1 MLDPVSAIS
10 LAAAI
15 VQFVDFSAEVIQ
27 GVREVKGS
35 ISGATERNRSVEV
48 VVSDLRNLVLKLS
61 ETHHSRQSEDEKAL
75 GRVADECKIL
85 ANQILDLLQKI
96 KAKNPKSTLH
106 VVWAVLKNQKY
117 KRQKLELEE
126 RLESCRNH
134 LEFQLNYL
142 TSAKVKTGLDTLVN
156 SAEGLAEKFEFLRKH
171 VEQLRCG
178 TGVASFSPEAQEQI
192 RKLVHLPDDVLL
204 EIKQQRV
211 LKSLAYS
218 EMEARFKEVSREHSK
233 TFEWIFED
241 TAQGSRVDN
250 DHSSRESFV
259 DWLSSGRGI
268 FHICGKLGSGK
279 STLMKF
285 LCNHPHTERELQH
298 WAGDRKLIFAKF
310 FFWRGA
316 KSVEQKSVSG
326 LIRSLLY
333 ETLRACPELIP
344 HVLPGLWAQAE
355 SSSWQADMKLDLGK
369 LEARAA
375 VSSLITL
382 RNLYK
387 EHCFCFFVDGLD
399 EFEKSPQDGYGD
411 LIRLLGS
418 WSEAAPEAVKICV
431 SSREDLVFMDA
442 FSSERRFR
450 LQELTRED
458 IQRYVRETLPI
469 AAHEQTEGL
478 VGKITERADGIFLW
492 VALVTK
498 SIRDQLEEGYELTV
512 VEEELDRL
520 PNELQKLFEHLLETI
535 SQSPGHKIAHHT
547 FAMVLKL
554 RYYRLDLMLLAYSFL
569 EHYKKDPSFA
579 MDASFPFSHTDDV
592 GERRREDHARRR
604 LYRDCRHLLEV
615 KADEEDGGTITVTHR
630 SILEF
635 LQSQAVKGAMKCD
648 LDGFSTEDA
657 ISQLF
662 LAALRYKRER
672 FSDEFLSRVVYNII
686 LMRDESGID
695 QEPYHFLEA
704 LSSAASPVSIHDP
717 GTSLKTRNFVEVGIC
732 PSQNVIV
739 CVAGERSSSEEILT
753 SPVYISAFVGAC
765 QYVTWKIQRDPTIL
779 ENRSEIALIL
789 CCIESRYVPHPEAL
803 HRRVSILEHLLTQ
816 GLSPNV
822 IMHNRITGTG
832 SYPED
837 LSFWQHFVLDVGL
850 RQLPS
855 DETKN
860 VFGEVVESFLAH
872 DADPYL
878 WISKTFQS
886 LDDGTS
892 DIGLKAIFGR
902 ERSRTFS
909 LEGITDAGFWFPP
922 SADTGKEFSLRDLIK
937 FWDFD
942 NQEEV
947 LQLLDTN
954 VRRRE
959 LMAVGDNVLNDQ
971 PPRDQE
977 ECVIEAL
984 DMAEPQEE
992 PPVTSASTLRDAV
1005 AEKPAMKPSTTG
1017 DLWWWLQWS
1026 VRSHVLPFVLG
1037 ILVACALPRLW
1048 SLLTTQSSMR
1058 EEGRRGGISEL

>member
-1 MLDPVSAIS
+1 MSDPLSMIS

-15 VQFVDFSAEVIQ
+15 VQFVDFGAVIIQ

-48 VVSDLRNLVLKLS
+48 VVSDLRNLVLKLR
-61 ETHHSRQSEDEKAL
+61 EPHHSQQSEDEKAL

-96 KAKNPKSTLH
+96 KAENPKSTLH

-142 TSAKVKTGLDTLVN
+142 TSAEVKTRLDTLVN

-218 EMEARFKEVSREHSK
+218 EMEARFEEVAHEHSK

-241 TAQGSRVDN
+241 TTQGSRVGN

-387 EHCFCFFVDGLD
+387 EHCFCFFIDGLD
-399 EFEKSPQDGYGD
+399 EFEKTPQDGYGD

-442 FSSERRFR
+442 FSSERRFY
-450 LQELTRED
+450 LQDLTRGD

-498 SIRDQLEEGYELTV
+498 SIRDQLEEGYELSV
-512 VEEELDRL
+512 VEEELNRL
-520 PNELQKLFEHLLETI
+520 PNELQKLFGHLFETI
-535 SQSPGHKIAHHT
+535 SQSPSCKTAHHT
-547 FAMVLKL
+547 FAMVLTL
-554 RYYRLDLMLLAYSFL
+554 RYYRLDLMVLAYSFL
-569 EHYKKDPSFA
+569 EHYEMNPSFA
-579 MDASFPFSHTDDV
+579 MDASSPVLHTDDA
-592 GERRREDHARRR
+592 GGRSREDHARRR

-615 KADEEDGGTITVTHR
+615 NENEKDGSTITVTHR

-635 LQSQAVKGAMKCD
+635 LESQAVKDAMKCD
-648 LDGFSTEDA
+648 LDGFSAEEA

-662 LAALRYKRER
+662 LAALRHKRER

-686 LMRDESGID
+686 CMRDKSGID

-704 LSSAASPVSIHDP
+704 LSAAASPIAIHDP
-717 GTSLKTRNFVEVGIC
+717 GTCMEPQEYRRK
-732 PSQNVIV
+732 VIY
-739 CVAGERSSSEEILT
+739 VAERAYSIVTGGLVTGGSAIGVLT
-753 SPVYISAFVGAC
+753 SPVYVSAFVGAF
-765 QYVTWKIQRDPTIL
+765 QYVAWKIQRDPTII
-779 ENRSEIALIL
+779 ENRSEIAVIL
-789 CCIESRYVPHPEAL
+789 CCIESGHVADPEDF
-803 HRRVSILEHLLTQ
+803 RRRMSILEHLLTR
-816 GLSPNV
+816 GLSPNA
-822 IMHNRITGTG
+822 IIHNSITATG
-832 SYPED
+832 YYPED
-837 LSFWQHFVLDVGL
+837 LSFWQHFVLEIGL
-850 RQLPS
+850 RQFSS
-855 DETKN
+855 DEM
-860 VFGEVVESFLAH
+860 FGKVVESFLAH
-872 DADPYL
+872 DADPYV
-878 WISKTFQS
+878 WISKGFRS
-886 LDDGTS
+886 LKDGTR
-892 DIGLKAIFGR
+892 DEGLEVTLGR
-902 ERSRTFS
+902 ERSKTIS
-909 LEGITDAGFWFPP
+909 LAGVKASQYWLPP
-922 SADTGKEFSLRDLIK
+922 LVETGKKVSLRDMIE
-937 FWDFD
+937 FWNFD
-942 NQEEV
+942 NQEAI
-947 LQLLDTN
+947 LQLLDAN

-959 LMAVGDNVLNDQ
+959 LMANVDDVSNDQ
-971 PPRDQE
+971 LPKDQE

-984 DMAEPQEE
+984 DTPGLQKE
-992 PPVTSASTLRDAV
+992 PPTTSASTLRDAV
-1005 AEKPAMKPSTTG
+1005 AEKPAMKPWTTR
-1017 DLWWWLQWS
+1017 DLWWLLQWS
-1026 VRSHVLPFVLG
+1026 VRSHLLPFVLG
-1037 ILVACALPRLW
+1037 ILVACASPRLW
-1048 SLLTTQSSMR
+1048 TLLTTQSSMR
-1058 EEGRRGGISEL
+1058 EERRGGGISEL

>member
-27 GVREVKGS
+27 GVREVNGS
-35 ISGATERNRSVEV
+35 ISGATERNRSLEV
-48 VVSDLRNLVLKLS
+48 VVSEMRNLVLKFS
-61 ETHHSRQSEDEKAL
+61 KPHHSQQSEDEKAL
-75 GRVADECKIL
+75 NRVADECRIL
-85 ANQILDLLQKI
+85 AEQIIGLLQKI
-96 KAKNPKSTLH
+96 KAGDSDSTLQ
-106 VVWAVLKNQKY
+106 VVWAVLKDRKY
-117 KRQKLELEE
+117 QRQKLELEE
-126 RLESCRNH
+126 RLERCRNH

-142 TSAKVKTGLDTLVN
+142 TSAEVKTRLDTLVN

-171 VEQLRCG
+171 VEQVRCG
-178 TGVASFSPEAQEQI
+178 TSVASFSPEAQEQI

-218 EMEARFKEVSREHSK
+218 DMQTRFEEVPQEHSK

-241 TAQGSRVDN
+241 TTQGSSLDN
-250 DHSSRESFV
+250 DDSSRESFV
-259 DWLSSGRGI
+259 DWLSSGRGV

-298 WAGDRKLIFAKF
+298 WAGGRKLIFAKF

-369 LEARAA
+369 LERRAA

-387 EHCFCFFVDGLD
+387 EHCFCFFIDGLD
-399 EFEKSPQDGYGD
+399 EFEKTPQDGYGD

-450 LQELTRED
+450 LQDLTKED

-478 VGKITERADGIFLW
+478 IDKITKRADGIFLW

-498 SIRDQLEEGYELTV
+498 SIRDQLEEGYELSV

-520 PNELQKLFEHLLETI
+520 PSELQKLFEHLLETI
-535 SQSPGHKIAHHT
+535 SQSPGYKTAHHT

-554 RYYRLDLMLLAYSFL
+554 RYYKLDLMLLAYSFL
-569 EHYKKDPSFA
+569 EHYEKDPSFA
-579 MDASFPFSHTDDV
+579 MDGSFPFLNTDDV
-592 GERRREDHARRR
+592 GGRRREDHARRR

-615 KADEEDGGTITVTHR
+615 KEDGGTITVTHR

-635 LQSQAVKGAMKCD
+635 LESQAVKDTMKCD
-648 LDGFSTEDA
+648 LDGFSTEEA

-672 FSDEFLSRVVYNII
+672 FPDRFLSRVVYNII
-686 LMRDESGID
+686 LMRDESGIN

-704 LSSAASPVSIHDP
+704 LSAAACPVAIHDP
-717 GTSLKTRNFVEVGIC
+717 GTCMQPQEHRLKMICYAQGEFFVITAGPTTLE
-732 PSQNVIV
+732 PST
-739 CVAGERSSSEEILT
+739 GEDLLT
-753 SPVYISAFVGAC
+753 SPVYVSAFVGAC
-765 QYVTWKIQRDPTIL
+765 QYVAWKIQRDQTIIQ
-779 ENRSEIALIL
+779 NRSEIALIL
-789 CCIESRYVPHPEAL
+789 CCIESGGVAPEAF
-803 HRRVSILEHLLTQ
+803 RRRMSILEHLLTR
-816 GLSPNV
+816 GLSPNA
-822 IMHNRITGTG
+822 IIHNSITATCY
-832 SYPED
+832 YPED
-837 LSFWQHFVLDVGL
+837 LSFWQHFVLRIGL
-850 RQLPS
+850 WMGWS

-872 DADPYL
+872 DADPYV
-878 WISKTFQS
+878 WISKAFRS
-886 LDDGTS
+886 RGRRRNE
-892 DIGLKAIFGR
+892 GLEVTFGR
-902 ERSRTFS
+902 ERSKTIS
-909 LEGITDAGFWFPP
+909 LEDFDHSEEWFPLLVE
-922 SADTGKEFSLRDLIK
+922 TGKTASLRDMVE
-937 FWDFD
+937 FWNFD
-942 NQEEV
+942 NQEAI
-947 LQLLDTN
+947 LQLLDAN

-959 LMAVGDNVLNDQ
+959 LMANVDDVSNDQ
-971 PPRDQE
+971 LPKDQE

-984 DMAEPQEE
+984 DTPGPQEE
-992 PPVTSASTLRDAV
+992 APTTSASTLRDAV
-1005 AEKPAMKPSTTG
+1005 AENPTMQPSTTR
-1017 DLWWWLQWS
+1017 DLWWLLQWS
-1026 VRSHVLPFVLG
+1026 VRSHVLPFLLG

-1048 SLLTTQSSMR
+1048 TLLTTQSSMR
-1058 EEGRRGGISEL
+1058 EEGRGGGISEL

>member
-1 MLDPVSAIS
+1 MSDPFSMIS

-15 VQFVDFSAEVIQ
+15 VQFVDFGAVIIQ

-61 ETHHSRQSEDEKAL
+61 EPHHSRESEDEKAL

-142 TSAKVKTGLDTLVN
+142 TSAEVKTRLDTLVN
-156 SAEGLAEKFEFLRKH
+156 SAEGLAEKFEFLRTH

-192 RKLVHLPDDVLL
+192 RKLVHLPDD

-218 EMEARFKEVSREHSK
+218 EMEARFKEVPQEHSK

-241 TAQGSRVDN
+241 TTQGSRVDN

-285 LCNHPHTERELQH
+285 LCNHPHTQRELQR
-298 WAGDRKLIFAKF
+298 WAGGRKLIFAKF

-326 LIRSLLY
+326 LLRSLLY

-344 HVLPGLWAQAE
+344 RVLPGLWAQAE

-382 RNLYK
+382 QNLYK
-387 EHCFCFFVDGLD
+387 EYCFCFFIDGLD
-399 EFEKSPQDGYGD
+399 EFEKTPQDGYGD

-418 WSEAAPEAVKICV
+418 WSEAAPEVIKICV

-450 LQELTRED
+450 LQDLTRED

-498 SIRDQLEEGYELTV
+498 SIRDQLEEGYELSV
-512 VEEELDRL
+512 VEEELNRL

-535 SQSPGHKIAHHT
+535 NQSPGCKTAHHT

-554 RYYRLDLMLLAYSFL
+554 RHYSLDLMLLAYSFL
-569 EHYKKDPSFA
+569 VHYEKNPGFA
-579 MDASFPFSHTDDV
+579 MDASSPFLHTDDT
-592 GERRREDHARRR
+592 GGRSREDNARRR

-615 KADEEDGGTITVTHR
+615 KENQDDGNTITVTHR

-635 LQSQAVKGAMKCD
+635 LESQAVKDAMKCD
-648 LDGFSTEDA
+648 LDGFSTEEA

-662 LAALRYKRER
+662 LAALRHKRER
-672 FSDEFLSRVVYNII
+672 FCDEFLSRVVYNII
-686 LMRDESGID
+686 CMRDESGID

-704 LSSAASPVSIHDP
+704 LSAAASPVAIHDP
-717 GTSLKTRNFVEVGIC
+717 GTCMEPQEYRRK
-732 PSQNVIV
+732 VIYPAYAFRV
-739 CVAGERSSSEEILT
+739 PVTDADTGRADYCLT
-753 SPVYISAFVGAC
+753 SPVYVSAFVGAC
-765 QYVTWKIQRDPTIL
+765 QYVAWKIQRDLTII

-789 CCIESRYVPHPEAL
+789 CCIESGPVARPEAF
-803 HRRVSILEHLLTQ
+803 RRRMSILEHLLTR
-816 GLSPNV
+816 GLSPNAM
-822 IMHNRITGTG
+822 IHNSITSTG
-832 SYPED
+832 YFHED
-837 LSFWQHFVLDVGL
+837 LSFWQQFVLTLGQ
-850 RQLPS
+850 RPFPS

-860 VFGEVVESFLAH
+860 VFGEVVESFLAR
-872 DADPYL
+872 DADPYV
-878 WISKTFQS
+878 WISKAFRS
-886 LDDGTS
+886 LKDGTS
-892 DIGLKAIFGR
+892 DEILQVTLGR
-902 ERSRTFS
+902 ERSKTIS
-909 LEGITDAGFWFPP
+909 LKDFEASEYWLPHLDE
-922 SADTGKEFSLRDLIK
+922 TGKKVPLRDMIE
-937 FWDFD
+937 FWNFD
-942 NQEEV
+942 NQEAI
-947 LQLLDTN
+947 LQLLDAN

-959 LMAVGDNVLNDQ
+959 LMANVDDVSNDQ
-971 PPRDQE
+971 LPKDQE

-984 DMAEPQEE
+984 DTPGLQKE
-992 PPVTSASTLRDAV
+992 PPTTSASTLRDAV
-1005 AEKPAMKPSTTG
+1005 AEKPAMKPWTTR
-1017 DLWWWLQWS
+1017 DLWWLLQWS
-1026 VRSHVLPFVLG
+1026 VRSHLLPFVLG
-1037 ILVACALPRLW
+1037 ILVACASPRLW
-1048 SLLTTQSSMR
+1048 TLLTTQSSMR
-1058 EEGRRGGISEL
+1058 EERRGGGISEL